1 MNLKKIIVY
10 VLIAVILILIPWLT
24 WNVFYHEERTVVPIE
39 NKIENLIST
48 KEIGNKLTVVPSV
61 NFSGANSGGFEPL
74 RTSASSLEQFLF
86 FVGDKDI
93 YSAVTITYDDNNEPI
108 IYGKTYWAYTD
119 NQTGIVIIY
128 HKGYFKVFSTIEN
141 YDNNNVSF
149 VRRDWFIPG
158 LWTIMSVWAELFVL
172 VIARS
177 IYKWKKR

>member
-10 VLIAVILILIPWLT
+10 ILIIVALLFVPWLT
-24 WNVFYHEERTVVPIE
+24 WNILYHEERTVVPIE

-48 KEIGNKLTVVPSV
+48 KEIGNKLIVVPSV

-93 YSAVTITYDDNNEPI
+93 YSAVTIVYNDDNEPI
-108 IYGKTYWAYTD
+108 IYGKTYWAYAD
-119 NQTGIVIIY
+119 NQTRIVIIY
-128 HKGYFKVFSTIEN
+128 YKGYFKVFSTIEN
-141 YDNNNVSF
+141 YDNNNISF
-149 VRRDWFIPG
+149 IERERLMPG
-158 LWTIMSVWAELFVL
+158 FWTIMSVWAELFVL